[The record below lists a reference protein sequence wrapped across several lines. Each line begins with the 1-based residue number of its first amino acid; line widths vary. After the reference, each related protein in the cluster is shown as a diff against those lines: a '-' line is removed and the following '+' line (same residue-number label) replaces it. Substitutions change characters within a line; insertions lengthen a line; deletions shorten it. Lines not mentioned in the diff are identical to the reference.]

1 MRTSGYIPFPVRRPQ
16 GEGAPGMKKGVV
28 AVNAATGT
36 TFHLSRP
43 RIDGPAERTVIE
55 PWLTELPHLNL
66 NAYADSAFADSAFA
80 TAPPAPALA
89 VVETL
94 PAARP
99 AAGRRAAA
107 LAEAA

>member
-1 MRTSGYIPFPVRRPQ
+1 
-16 GEGAPGMKKGVV
+16 MKKGVV

-66 NAYADSAFADSAFA
+66 NAYAESAFA
-80 TAPPAPALA
+80 TAPAAPALA
-89 VVETL
+89 VVEPLPAAAALPAVETL

-99 AAGRRAAA
+99 KAGRRAAA